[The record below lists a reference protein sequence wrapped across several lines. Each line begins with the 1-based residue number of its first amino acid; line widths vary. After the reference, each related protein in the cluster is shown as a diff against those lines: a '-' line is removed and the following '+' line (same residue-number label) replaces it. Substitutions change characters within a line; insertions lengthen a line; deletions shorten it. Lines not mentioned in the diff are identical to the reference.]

1 MAVVTLV
8 FLVVAGI
15 GCEKLRAR
23 DQLNKGAQAFKNA
36 RYPDAVE
43 HFKRAIQL
51 DPAFPTARL
60 YLATAYMVQY
70 IPGAES
76 PENLR
81 MAEAAHD
88 HFLKVL
94 EQDPNNTVAMS
105 SIAKLFFDQN
115 KLDES
120 REWYLKLVD
129 VDSQN
134 KEAHYTVGVIA
145 WTRSFQPRME
155 VRAKLGMNPEDP
167 RPIKDKRAR
176 EQLREKI
183 LPIIEEG
190 MEHLNAA
197 LEIDN
202 EYDDAM
208 VYLNLLYRDRAD
220 LAETAAEYRKDGDIA
235 DDWVQKAMET
245 RQLKAD
251 RTPQPGG
258 FTTEE

>member
-1 MAVVTLV
+1 
-8 FLVVAGI
+8 
-15 GCEKLRAR
+15 
-23 DQLNKGAQAFKNA
+23 
-36 RYPDAVE
+36 
-43 HFKRAIQL
+43 
-51 DPAFPTARL
+51 
-60 YLATAYMVQY
+60 
-70 IPGAES
+70 
-76 PENLR
+76 
-81 MAEAAHD
+81 
-88 HFLKVL
+88 
-94 EQDPNNTVAMS
+94 
-105 SIAKLFFDQN
+105 
-115 KLDES
+115 
-120 REWYLKLVD
+120 
-129 VDSQN
+129 
-134 KEAHYTVGVIA
+134 
-145 WTRSFQPRME
+145 ME